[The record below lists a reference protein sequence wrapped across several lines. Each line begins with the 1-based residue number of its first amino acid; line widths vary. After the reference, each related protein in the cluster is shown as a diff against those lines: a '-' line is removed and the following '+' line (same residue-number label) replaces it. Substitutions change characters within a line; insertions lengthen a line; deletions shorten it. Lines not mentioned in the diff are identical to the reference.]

1 MKPTKQMIEN
11 EPAGPRIDAWF
22 CELVMGWK
30 LWTRQS
36 EFGDEYLCW
45 HERGEK
51 DYIKPGKYICVEDS
65 FRPSTNIA
73 HAIEGVEIAN
83 NNGLWGWIERP
94 IFLNWHVTFA
104 KGKGEIDDVIDYHA
118 EAKELSLAITKALLL
133 WAIEKDK

>member
-11 EPAGPRIDAWF
+11 EPAGPKIDAWF
-22 CELVMGWK
+22 AELVMEWDMETIDFWCDPLYGWK
-30 LWTRQS
+30 
-36 EFGDEYLCW
+36 
-45 HERGEK
+45 
-51 DYIKPGKYICVEDS
+51 
-65 FRPSTNIA
+65 PSSNIA
-73 HAIEGVEIAN
+73 HAMEGVEIAN
-83 NNGLWGWIERP
+83 KNGLWVWIERP